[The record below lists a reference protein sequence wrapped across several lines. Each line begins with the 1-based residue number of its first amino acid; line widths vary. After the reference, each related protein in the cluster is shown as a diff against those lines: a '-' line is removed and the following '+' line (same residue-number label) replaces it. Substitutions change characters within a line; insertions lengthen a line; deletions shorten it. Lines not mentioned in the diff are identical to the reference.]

1 MDSFSAPFDSTG
13 QASAGATLYSRVA
26 ICFTFSCLATAAGAY
41 LGRNISNGG
50 FIVAIIAFFASYFL
64 LFLVRKME
72 PINLIVLFAF
82 TFIAG
87 LTIGPA
93 IAQYTSVPGG
103 ARVLVEAMLL
113 CAVIFA
119 GSAAFGWT
127 TSLDLHGLS
136 KYLMGALF
144 ALIAVGLL
152 FLFITTSQAAEDAY
166 DIGIAVVFVGFT
178 ALDFQRIRGTYDP
191 SEYILATATI
201 YLDALN
207 LFLALLNLLSGN
219 RRD

>member
-1 MDSFSAPFDSTG
+1 MNSITTQFAPSSQATTG
-13 QASAGATLYSRVA
+13 TSLYSRVA
-26 ICFTFSCLATAAGAY
+26 VCFTFSCLATAAGAY
-41 LGRNISNGG
+41 VGRNLSGG
-50 FIVAIIAFFASYFL
+50 SAIVAIIAFFGSYFL
-64 LFLVRKME
+64 LYAVRKME
-72 PINLIVLFAF
+72 PLNIVVLFGF

-103 ARVLVEAMLL
+103 ARVLVEAMVLS
-113 CAVIFA
+113 AVVFA
-119 GSAAFGWT
+119 GSAAFGWM
-127 TSLDLHGLS
+127 TSVDLQGLS
-136 KYLMGALF
+136 RYLVGALF
-144 ALIAVGLL
+144 GLIALGLL
-152 FLFITTSQAAEDAY
+152 LAFVVTSRSAEIAY
-166 DIGIAVVFVGFT
+166 DLGIAVVFIGFT
-178 ALDFQRIRGTYDP
+178 ALDFQRIRSRFDP